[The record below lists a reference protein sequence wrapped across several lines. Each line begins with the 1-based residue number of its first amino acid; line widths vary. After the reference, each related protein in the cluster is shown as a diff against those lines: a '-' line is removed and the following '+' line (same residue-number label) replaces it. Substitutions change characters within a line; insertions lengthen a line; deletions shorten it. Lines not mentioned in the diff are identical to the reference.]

1 MKGALRCFD
10 RMEMEIGG
18 MDLIEGEDDYYALE
32 VNDFPAGVKRIE
44 NWLELIVDYL
54 VEAPPKRKRR

>member
-1 MKGALRCFD
+1 
-10 RMEMEIGG
+10 
-18 MDLIEGEDDYYALE
+18 MDLLESEDGYYALE

-54 VEAPPKRKRR
+54 VEAPHKRKRR